1 MSSSNLVRVT
11 FIEETV
17 YGETPAVGNFTT
29 ARFTS
34 ESLSGTP
41 ETTESAQIR
50 VDRLSSGQVVTGLT
64 VGGDL
69 NFELAKEAAIDNILE
84 SAMLNDWVVTS
95 AVTVDL
101 ELDTTLKQLERT
113 TGSFITDGVQ
123 VGDII
128 TTTGFVNAANN
139 TQYQVAEIVSALILR
154 VVLAESV
161 NFVDEVGTGTSYKVA
176 DKLTIG
182 INKKSFSMEKAFLDL
197 TDKAINYRG
206 MTVSNLNL
214 NIAYGELISGTA
226 SFSGNDYEPVD
237 AAADFITDGR
247 TINPAAT
254 TNSMNGSVDMPWIAN
269 SAVGDFDDS
278 SFCIQSVSIEMNN
291 NLTTQTCIGKA
302 APDNYSPG
310 TAAITVNLSAYLA
323 DSNWSIIEK
332 KLSQEPFAIGG
343 LVRNVDGYYGFYMPA
358 VQVSF
363 DDPAS
368 GGQNQ
373 DVIMDMSGTAK
384 VGANGESSLV
394 LYRS

>member
-1 MSSSNLVRVT
+1 MSSSNLVRVA

-17 YGETPAVGNFTT
+17 YGETPGTGNFST

-69 NFELAKEAAIDNILE
+69 NFELAKEVAIDNILE

-95 AVTVDL
+95 AVTVNL
-101 ELDTTLKQLERT
+101 ELDIALKQLERT
-113 TGSFITDGVQ
+113 TGSFITDGVK

-128 TTTGFVNAANN
+128 TTTGFVNTANN
-139 TQYQVAEIVSALILR
+139 TQYQVAEIISALIIR
-154 VVLAESV
+154 VVLAESITFV
-161 NFVDEVGTGTSYKVA
+161 NETGTGTTYKVA
-176 DKLTIG
+176 DKLEVG
-182 INKKSFSMEKAFLDL
+182 INKKSFSMEKSFLDL

-226 SFSGNDYEPVD
+226 SFSGNDYEPVQL
-237 AAADFITDGR
+237 AADFMTDGR

-278 SFCIQSVSIEMNN
+278 TFCIQSVSIELNN

-310 TAAITVNLSAYLA
+310 TAAIAVNLSAYLA
-323 DSNWSIIEK
+323 DSNWAIIAK
-332 KLSQEPFAIGG
+332 KLSQEPFAVGG
-343 LVRNVDGYYGFYMPA
+343 LVKNVDGYYGFYMPA

-373 DVIMDMSGTAK
+373 DVVLDMSGTAK